1 MIFNIGDRVRVRK
14 EEGKFSPLQG
24 AVGTITYP
32 TCDTARYVRLDVTGL
47 EFNFAIRDLEL
58 INEPAQDSYLEL
70 FT

>member
-32 TCDTARYVRLDVTGL
+32 TCETARYVKQL
-47 EFNFAIRDLEL
+47 AM
-58 INEPAQDSYLEL
+58 
-70 FT
+70 